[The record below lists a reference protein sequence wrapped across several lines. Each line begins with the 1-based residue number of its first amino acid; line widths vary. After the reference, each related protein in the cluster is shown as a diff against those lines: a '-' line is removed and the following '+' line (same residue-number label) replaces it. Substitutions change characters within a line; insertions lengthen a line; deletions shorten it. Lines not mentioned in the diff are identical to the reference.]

1 MEYNACIHTIKVAN
15 LPHVRKWIHNH
26 IIRDK
31 IIEFFDL
38 VQNPKLSSTHCRI
51 EFFKDGVK
59 TASSKL
65 VEQK

>member
-1 MEYNACIHTIKVAN
+1 MEYNACLHTIKVAN

-38 VQNPKLSSTHCRI
+38 VQNPKLSSTDCRI
-51 EFFKDGVK
+51 KF
-59 TASSKL
+59 
-65 VEQK
+65 